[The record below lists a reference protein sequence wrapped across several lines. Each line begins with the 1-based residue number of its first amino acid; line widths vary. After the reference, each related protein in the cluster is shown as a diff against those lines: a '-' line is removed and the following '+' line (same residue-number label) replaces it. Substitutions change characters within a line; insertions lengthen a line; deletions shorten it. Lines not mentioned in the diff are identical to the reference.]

1 MTRGNKILT
10 IAAFALMTSL
20 CVLAQSRWTQMP
32 ASFKHT
38 QKNSLIGAQYLDSA
52 LIKAADST
60 GIRIVLIGDSHVKG
74 KSFPQSLEATLLG
87 TLPRLN
93 MTFYGINGAWV
104 EKFEESALMQKVYD
118 ERPDIVIVS
127 FGTNESHGPN
137 YNESTHTREMMSLVT
152 RLESRCP
159 GVKII
164 LTTPPGSYFHKRVG
178 GTRRRP
184 RYSFSRNEVTPR
196 VARNIV
202 KFAADNHIACW
213 DLFSIAGGEL
223 YACTNWRDNGYM
235 QSDNTHY
242 TAHGYSLMGKLL
254 GEAIIKTYY
263 ERVAH

>member
-1 MTRGNKILT
+1 MTRGNKIFT
-10 IAAFALMTSL
+10 IAMLAMLVSVCTF
-20 CVLAQSRWTQMP
+20 AQSRWTQLP
-32 ASFKHT
+32 ESFKHT
-38 QKNSLIGAQYLDSA
+38 QKNQLLGAQYLDSA

-87 TLPRLN
+87 TLPRLT
-93 MTFYGINGAWV
+93 MSYYGINGAWV
-104 EKFEESALMQKVYD
+104 GKFEESNLMQKVYD
-118 ERPDIVIVS
+118 DHPDIVIIS

-137 YNESTHTREMMSLVT
+137 YNESTHTNEMMSLVT